1 MENFKRGGKMK
12 RLYDHVKL
20 PDGYASERLLADR
33 KMCADLI
40 IAISKGDEDAKLREV
55 LKPGVGEALE
65 RVIAYTERSGVC

>member
-1 MENFKRGGKMK
+1 MK

-20 PDGYASERLLADR
+20 PDGYADRQLLADR
-33 KMCADLI
+33 KLCADLV

-65 RVIAYTERSGVC
+65 RVIAYTERSGLYE